1 MVCDFFK
8 RERFF
13 EKGAEPIAAKAASE
27 VEIVFAGGSSDDADF
42 GEMGSGATIWAAC
55 YSEGDGFFFE
65 NVDREDSFELGN
77 ELGNDAFAF
86 R

>member
-1 MVCDFFK
+1 M
-8 RERFF
+8 E
-13 EKGAEPIAAKAASE
+13 ESAEPIAAKAASE

-55 YSEGDGFFFE
+55 YSEGDVVFFKF
-65 NVDREDSFELGN
+65 VDREDSLELGN
-77 ELGNDAFAF
+77 ELGDDAFAF